1 MLSDVKDSEVYIDN
15 IGAFT
20 NSWEHHAK
28 VVWTDAMQ
36 TALKCIKALMA
47 TGKLCTY
54 PNYNHPV
61 DIYTDASD
69 YQLGACIMQDG
80 KTVAYYSK
88 KLNSAQKNYATMGK
102 ERLSI
107 VMTLKEFR
115 SMLLGAVMNIH
126 TDHKNIL
133 TLGDSSQRRLQW
145 ISYVDEYGPTLHY
158 IKGPSNVIADTFSR
172 MPMKTTTPLT
182 MVGKEESNVDPL
194 ECHFSVTDDR
204 DMMEYITYLPAEECY
219 LNLPT
224 NSAVDNPLDME
235 NDQRAARC

>member
-1 MLSDVKDSEVYIDN
+1 
-15 IGAFT
+15 
-20 NSWEHHAK
+20 
-28 VVWTDAMQ
+28 
-36 TALKCIKALMA
+36 
-47 TGKLCTY
+47 
-54 PNYNHPV
+54 
-61 DIYTDASD
+61 
-69 YQLGACIMQDG
+69 MQDG
-80 KTVAYYSK
+80 EPVAYYSK

-133 TLGDSSQRRLQW
+133 TLGDSSQRRLRW

-158 IKGPSNVIADTFSR
+158 IKGPSNVTADTFSR

-182 MVGKEESNVDPL
+182 MVGKEESSVDPL

-204 DMMEYITYLPAEECY
+204 DMMECITYLPAEECY

-224 NSAVDNPLDME
+224 NSAVDNQLDME

>member
-1 MLSDVKDSEVYIDN
+1 MPRLC
-15 IGAFT
+15 GQ
-20 NSWEHHAK
+20 
-28 VVWTDAMQ
+28 MP
-36 TALKCIKALMA
+36 
-47 TGKLCTY
+47 GKLCTY

-107 VMTLKEFR
+107 IMTLKEFR

-133 TLGDSSQRRLQW
+133 MLGDSSQRRLQW

-204 DMMEYITYLPAEECY
+204 DMMQCIAYLPAEECY